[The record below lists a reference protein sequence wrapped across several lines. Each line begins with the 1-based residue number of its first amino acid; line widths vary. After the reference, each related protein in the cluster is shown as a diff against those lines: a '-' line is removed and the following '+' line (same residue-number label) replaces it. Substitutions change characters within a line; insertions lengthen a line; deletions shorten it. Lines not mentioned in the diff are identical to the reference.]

1 MRPLPLRA
9 AYFIAARVADVCYP
23 LFPRHR
29 RNLNE
34 NLARVL
40 ATRDRRAVDR
50 VARLAFRNFGRFV
63 VDFVHFPTMTRN
75 EVRRRL
81 RFDDWDN
88 LDALYRQGKGV
99 VIVTLHFGLW
109 DLGAASLAAHDYPV
123 NAVGD
128 VFPYPKLTEL
138 VFRSR
143 ERLGMKV
150 VPVTNVGPGLARAL
164 RRGEMVALLIDVDA
178 PGQSVTVEFFGA
190 PTEVS
195 AGPARLALRL
205 GAAVM
210 PAVVLRGRD
219 DPTHVIPVIDAGV
232 SIQPTGDEEADVRT
246 LTQEIMR
253 SLERQVRQHPEQWY
267 IFRRMWASS
276 YFEDTPGPAEE
287 GHR

>member
-1 MRPLPLRA
+1 MRPLPLGT
-9 AYFIAARVADVCYP
+9 AYVVAARVADVCYP
-23 LFPRHR
+23 LFRRQR

-40 ATRDRRAVDR
+40 GTRDRSEVDR
-50 VARLAFRNFGRFV
+50 VARQAFRNFGRFV
-63 VDFVHFPTMTRN
+63 VDFVHFPTMTRD
-75 EVRRRL
+75 EIRRRL
-81 RFDDWDN
+81 RFDDWEN
-88 LDALYRQGKGV
+88 LNALFHQGKGV
-99 VIVTLHFGLW
+99 VIVTLHFGVW

-150 VPVTNVGPGLARAL
+150 VPVTNVGPGLVRAL

-178 PGQSVTVEFFGA
+178 PGQSVTVDFFGA
-190 PTEVS
+190 PTTVS

-210 PAVVLRGRD
+210 PAVVLRGTD
-219 DPTHVIPVIDAGV
+219 DPTHVIPVIDA
-232 SIQPTGDEEADVRT
+232 SLAFEPTGDEEEDVRA
-246 LTQEIMR
+246 LTQAIMR
-253 SLERQVRQHPEQWY
+253 SLERQVRKHPEQWY

-276 YFEDTPGPAEE
+276 FFDEATPSTEE
-287 GHR
+287 PGA

>member
-9 AYFIAARVADVCYP
+9 AYFVAARVADVCYP
-23 LFPRHR
+23 LFRRQR

-40 ATRDRRAVDR
+40 RSRDRRVVDR
-50 VARLAFRNFGRFV
+50 VARQAFRNFGRFV
-63 VDFVHFPTMTRN
+63 VDFVHFPTMTRD
-75 EVRRRL
+75 EVHRRL

-88 LDALYRQGKGV
+88 LNALFRQGRGV

-109 DLGAASLAAHDYPV
+109 DLGAASLAAYDYPV

-143 ERLGMKV
+143 ERLGMRV
-150 VPVTNVGPGLARAL
+150 IPITNVGPGLARAL

-178 PGQSVTVEFFGA
+178 PGQSVTVDFFGA

-210 PAVVLRGRD
+210 PAVVLRGDR
-219 DPTHVIPVIDAGV
+219 DPTHVAPVIDATV
-232 SIQPTGDEEADVRT
+232 TFEPTGDEEADVRA
-246 LTQEIMR
+246 LTQAIMW

-276 YFEDTPGPAEE
+276 YFDETELLSEE
-287 GHR
+287 PDG

>member
-1 MRPLPLRA
+1 MRPLPLRT
-9 AYFIAARVADVCYP
+9 AYFVAARVADVCYP
-23 LFPRHR
+23 FFRRQR
-29 RNLNE
+29 RNLSE

-40 ATRDRRAVDR
+40 GTHDRRAVDR
-50 VARLAFRNFGRFV
+50 VAREAFRNFGRFV
-63 VDFVHFPTMTRN
+63 VDFVHFPTMTRD

-81 RFDDWDN
+81 RFNDWDN
-88 LDALYRQGKGV
+88 LNALYRQGKGV

-123 NAVGD
+123 TAVGD

-150 VPVTNVGPGLARAL
+150 VPITNVGPGLARAL
-164 RRGEMVALLIDVDA
+164 RRGEMVALLVDVDA
-178 PGQSVTVEFFGA
+178 PGQRVTVEFFGA
-190 PTEVS
+190 PTTVS

-210 PAVVLRGRD
+210 PAVVLRGD
-219 DPTHVIPVIDAGV
+219 QDPTHVIPVIDATV
-232 SIQPTGDEEADVRT
+232 TYEPSGDEEADVRV
-246 LTQEIMR
+246 LTQKIMW

-267 IFRRMWASS
+267 IFRRMWAASS
-276 YFEDTPGPAEE
+276 LDRTAPVSEEPG
-287 GHR
+287 G

>member
-1 MRPLPLRA
+1 MRPLPLPL
-9 AYFIAARVADVCYP
+9 AYAVAARVADICYP
-23 LFPRHR
+23 FFRRQR

-40 ATRDRRAVDR
+40 QTRDRREVDR
-50 VARLAFRNFGRFV
+50 VARQAFRNFGRFV
-63 VDFVHFPTMTRN
+63 VDFIHFPTMDRA

-88 LDALYRQGKGV
+88 LNALFQRGRGV
-99 VIVTLHFGLW
+99 IIVTLHYGIW
-109 DLGAASLAAHDYPV
+109 DLGAAALAAHDYPV

-143 ERLGMKV
+143 ERLGMRV
-150 VPVTNVGPGLARAL
+150 IPANGVGPGLVRAL
-164 RRGEMVALLIDVDA
+164 RRGEMVALLIDVAA
-178 PGQSVTVEFFGA
+178 PGQSVTIDFFGA
-190 PTEVS
+190 PTQVS

-210 PAVVLRGRD
+210 PAVVLRGD
-219 DPTHVIPVIDAGV
+219 DPTHVKPVIDA
-232 SIQPTGDEEADVRT
+232 SLTFEPTGDDERDVLA
-246 LTQEIMR
+246 LTQQIMR
-253 SLERQVRQHPEQWY
+253 SLEQRVREYPEQWY

-276 YFEDTPGPAEE
+276 SFEEE
-287 GHR
+287 RPDAAGEPTA

>member
-9 AYFIAARVADVCYP
+9 AYFVAARVADICYP

-40 ATRDRRAVDR
+40 QTRDRRAVDR
-50 VARLAFRNFGRFV
+50 VARRAFRNFGRFV
-63 VDFVHFPTMTRN
+63 VDFIHFPTMTR
-75 EVRRRL
+75 EEIRGRL

-88 LDALYRQGKGV
+88 LNALYRRGDGV
-99 VIVTLHFGLW
+99 VIVTLHFGVW
-109 DLGAASLAAHDYPV
+109 DLGAASLAAYDYPV

-150 VPVTNVGPGLARAL
+150 VPATQVGPGLVRAL

-178 PGQSVTVEFFGA
+178 QGQGVTIDFFGA

-210 PAVVLRGRD
+210 PAVVLRGDD
-219 DPTHVIPVIDAGV
+219 DPTHVIPVIDA
-232 SIQPTGDEEADVRT
+232 SIAFEPTGDQEADVRA
-246 LTQEIMR
+246 LTQQIMW

-276 YFEDTPGPAEE
+276 YFDETPGVNEE
-287 GHR
+287 PGS